1 VGEALSGE
9 SSWNRD
15 LVASYDRAAE
25 RYAETFFHELDRK
38 PFDRELLDAF
48 AQAVRDRGRVC
59 DLGCGPG
66 HVAAYLKNRGV
77 DVFGIDISPQMI
89 SVATRLNPAIAF
101 RRGDMLA
108 LDFPGGGLAGIAAF
122 YSLIHLS
129 RASVARALREIHR
142 VLAPGGLLLVSIHGG
157 DGELHVDEFLGV
169 PASIDAT
176 LFQPEEMAQY
186 MRQAG
191 FTVDTIVTRPPYEF
205 EYQTTRV
212 YVRATRADYSRAGH
226 A

>member
-1 VGEALSGE
+1 LS
-9 SSWNRD
+9 SDPSWNRD

-48 AQAVRDRGRVC
+48 ARAVRDRGRVC

-66 HVAAYLKNRGV
+66 HVARYLKERGV
-77 DVFGIDISPQMI
+77 DVFGVDLSPQMVD
-89 SVATRLNPAIAF
+89 VAARLNPGIAF
-101 RRGDMLA
+101 EQGDMLT
-108 LDFPGGGLAGIAAF
+108 LDLRAGTLGGIVAF

-129 RASVARALREIHR
+129 RASVAPALREIRR

-157 DGELHVDEFLGV
+157 DGELHVDEFLGM

-176 LFQPEEMAQY
+176 LFQPEEMGRY
-186 MRQAG
+186 IRHAG
-191 FTVDTIVTRPPYEF
+191 FAIERISTRPPYEF
-205 EYQTTRV
+205 EFQTTRV
-212 YVRATRADYSRAGH
+212 YISGVKSEA
-226 A
+226 